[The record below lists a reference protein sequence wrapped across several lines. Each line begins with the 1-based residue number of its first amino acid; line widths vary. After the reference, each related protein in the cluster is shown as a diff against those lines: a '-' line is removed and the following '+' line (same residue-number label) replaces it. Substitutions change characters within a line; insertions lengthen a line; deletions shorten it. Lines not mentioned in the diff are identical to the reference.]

1 MWPEAE
7 RAKIVAIMKELKA
20 DFHGVLNSETGEM
33 QFPVGLDKRG
43 DFIYYAAPAANIR
56 NLDDAEAFASAVRH
70 WCKSGKRF

>member
-1 MWPEAE
+1 
-7 RAKIVAIMKELKA
+7 
-20 DFHGVLNSETGEM
+20 M

-56 NLDDAEAFASAVRH
+56 NLGDAEAFASAVRH